1 MRAVHLILAALATCA
16 LPAVAAT
23 LDVQVDSATPSAGTP
38 FTLDVGVID
47 GAPGHV
53 ELPNVP
59 GLRIMPGRTSTVSYA
74 FSNGVLTT
82 TTSAKFQVMA
92 DQPGEFTL
100 PPFDVDVGG
109 GTVLRS
115 QPLTVQVAPAEQP
128 AAETAPADVSDSS
141 AGSTPA
147 PSLNPTT
154 DNASSATGNGL
165 SDAVPR
171 DADGGPAKVF
181 MLISP
186 ETTTAYVGQAV
197 RVRIDFLI
205 RMEVNAVQDSL
216 PTIQG
221 TNFLMNDFSVRGHE
235 AMLFLENRQYE
246 VDTFFSAITAP
257 QAGDFPLASERDT
270 YWLKSISP
278 DSIDPFGFARTKN
291 LAHGMIT
298 SNRLMMHI
306 LPVPTAGRPAN
317 FTGAIGQFQVT
328 GQARPT
334 RVEGGEPV
342 TLSFAVTGTG
352 NFDYVRCPVLGAVPE
367 WKTYEPEAQTSFD
380 DEEHTRGM
388 KVFQQSV
395 IARTSGDVPLPSAT
409 FAYFDPA
416 ARRYVEVPIALPTIT
431 VNGPLPASASSPLA
445 TGGIEAAGPPPA
457 PDALY
462 PNRTDLGALAS
473 EMTPVY
479 RRAWFW
485 TAQGLLASLPVL
497 ALLVVAVRQV
507 NSARGPAMSNRGL
520 LPTEAAALSAAQQS
534 NDAPAFF
541 RVARCA
547 IQSRLGA
554 QWRMKPEAIT
564 LAEIRQ
570 RDPALAARL
579 DEFFTAAD
587 EVLYSA
593 HRPATCDLTR
603 WAGFVRELLA
613 LDSSR

>member
-1 MRAVHLILAALATCA
+1 MRTARLILPLLLGCLAAAR
-16 LPAVAAT
+16 AAT
-23 LDVQVDSATPSAGTP
+23 LDVQVDPAQPTVGTP
-38 FTLDVGVID
+38 FTLNVGVID
-47 GAPGHV
+47 GTPGHV
-53 ELPNVP
+53 ELPSVP
-59 GLRIMPGRTSTVSYA
+59 GLRIMPDRTSTVSYA

-82 TTSAKFQVMA
+82 TTSAKFQVIA

-100 PPFDVDVGG
+100 PPFDVTVDG

-115 QPLTVQVAPAEQP
+115 QPLTVQVVSPEQ
-128 AAETAPADVSDSS
+128 ATTDAVPADLSGSS
-141 AGSTPA
+141 TGPTPA
-147 PSLNPTT
+147 PSLNPPP
-154 DNASSATGNGL
+154 DNAPGATGNGL
-165 SDAVPR
+165 SDTVPR

-235 AMLFLENRQYE
+235 AMLMLENREYE

-306 LPVPTAGRPAN
+306 LPVPTAGRPAT

-328 GQARPT
+328 GQARPN

-342 TLSFAVTGTG
+342 TLFFAVTGTG
-352 NFDYVRCPVLGAVPE
+352 NFDYVRCPVLGAAPD

-380 DEEHTRGM
+380 DEEHTRGT
-388 KVFQQSV
+388 KIFQQSV
-395 IARTSGDVPLPSAT
+395 IARTSGDVPLPPAT

-416 ARRYVEVPIALPTIT
+416 ARKFVEVPVALPTIT
-431 VNGPLPASASSPLA
+431 VNGPLPASAMSPMA
-445 TGGIEAAGPPPA
+445 SGGIEAAGPPPA

-462 PNRTDLGALAS
+462 PNRTELGALSA

-485 TAQGLLASLPVL
+485 AAQGLLAALP
-497 ALLVVAVRQV
+497 LLGLIVVAVRQV
-507 NSARGPAMSNRGL
+507 QRGRGSAQSTRGL
-520 LPTEAAALSAAQQS
+520 SPTEAAALSAAQQRD
-534 NDAPAFF
+534 DAPTFF
-541 RVARCA
+541 RTARHA
-547 IQSRLGA
+547 IQARLGA
-554 QWRMKPEAIT
+554 QWRMKPEALT
-564 LAEIRQ
+564 LAEIRS
-570 RDPALAARL
+570 RDPATAARL
-579 DEFFTAAD
+579 TEFYAAAD

-593 HRPATCDLTR
+593 QPPARCDLAR
-603 WAGFVRELLA
+603 WAGFVRDVLA